1 MSAEI
6 RPITLLIAAMGGE
19 GGGVLTSWIVG
30 AARQANLPVQA
41 TSIPGVAQR
50 TGATTY
56 YIEIWPQP
64 LAAGDAWPVFS
75 LAPAQG
81 EVDILVAT
89 ELLETGRMVEAGYV
103 TPDRTTLLAS
113 THRVFTTGE
122 KMAMGDGRVDGAAIL
137 AGAEARAK
145 SATLFDM
152 KAAAQ
157 ASGAVINAVVL
168 GAIAESGDLPLKPD
182 QLEAAIKAEGKAVE
196 ANLRG
201 YQAGVEA
208 VRQGQTAAADPETQ
222 SASTA
227 SDLSQRIAADFPADA
242 RELIGIAAERL
253 VDYQDADYAGFYLD
267 RLKDFATG
275 DGELLQ
281 GVARHL
287 GLRMSFEDVY
297 RVAQAK
303 TRAGRINRIRG
314 EAGAEVGE
322 RVAVTEFF
330 KPRFAEIC
338 DSLPVGLA
346 KMMIGLGEIFPS
358 LAGKAWPMEIE
369 TTSFFGFARLKLL
382 SSLRRIRRSTLRYQR
397 EQRDIESW
405 LDLIKQAAQIDAGF
419 ASEVAEC
426 ARLIKGYGDTHRRGA
441 ANFAKIVE
449 GVIAPALSHGVE
461 ASQTLAAA
469 REAALADPEG
479 TALETT
485 LAGGDDLAM
494 AG

>member
-1 MSAEI
+1 MSAET

-64 LAAGDAWPVFS
+64 LAADDVWPVFS

-89 ELLETGRMVEAGYV
+89 ELLETGRMVEAGFV
-103 TPDRTTLLAS
+103 TPERTTLLAS

-122 KMAMGDGRVDGAAIL
+122 KMAMGDGRVDADAIL
-137 AGAEARAK
+137 KGAEARAQT
-145 SATLFDM
+145 ATLFDM
-152 KAAAQ
+152 KAAAL

-168 GAIAESGDLPLKPD
+168 GAIAESGVLPLKPD

-201 YQAGVEA
+201 YQAGVGA
-208 VRQGQTAAADPETQ
+208 VRQGQPAAADQETQ
-222 SASTA
+222 ATFRS
-227 SDLSQRIAADFPADA
+227 SDLSQRIAANFPADA
-242 RELIGIAAERL
+242 RELISIAAERL
-253 VDYQDADYAGFYLD
+253 TDYQDAAYAGFYLD
-267 RLKDFATG
+267 RLADFATG

-281 GVARHL
+281 AVARHL

-303 TRAGRINRIRG
+303 TRPDRLARIRG
-314 EAGAEVGE
+314 EAGAEPGE
-322 RVAVTEFF
+322 RVAVSEFF
-330 KPRFAEIC
+330 KPRFTEVC

-346 KMMIGLGEIFPS
+346 KMMLGLGETFPS
-358 LAGKAWPMEIE
+358 LTSKAWPMEIE

-382 SSLRRIRRSTLRYQR
+382 ASLRRIRRSTLRYQR
-397 EQRDIESW
+397 EQRDIEVW
-405 LDLIKQAAQIDAGF
+405 LDLIKQAARIDTGF
-419 ASEVAEC
+419 AREVAEC

-441 ANFAKIVE
+441 ANFAKIVDA
-449 GVIAPALSHGVE
+449 VITPALSRGVDASE
-461 ASQTLAAA
+461 ALAAA

-479 TALETT
+479 VALDQA
-485 LAGGDDLAM
+485 LDCDA
-494 AG
+494 